1 MEEFQIYCETSW
13 LLMESTLSRMDQNMY
28 ACVKAC
34 FAGHSYVIRL
44 HYFVVLLPVIMV
56 MIARNSLLFELV
68 GRIYM

>member
-1 MEEFQIYCETSW
+1 MN
-13 LLMESTLSRMDQNMY
+13 QNMY
-28 ACVKAC
+28 VCVKAC

-44 HYFVVLLPVIMV
+44 HYFVVLLPAIMV